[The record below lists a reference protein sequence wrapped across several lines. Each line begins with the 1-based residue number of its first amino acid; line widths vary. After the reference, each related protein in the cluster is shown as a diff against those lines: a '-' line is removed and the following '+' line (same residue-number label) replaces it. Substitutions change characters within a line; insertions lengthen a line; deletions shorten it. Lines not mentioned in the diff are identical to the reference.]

1 MSDGEREIE
10 IETVGDSDDNA
21 HPRHGAG
28 SGADSASDDA
38 QRSEGDQG
46 SRAADSG
53 ENVNDLTPWMG
64 NWRNQEYGEVM

>member
-10 IETVGDSDDNA
+10 IETVGDGDENA
-21 HPRHGAG
+21 RPRQG

-38 QRSEGDQG
+38 QRSEGDQR